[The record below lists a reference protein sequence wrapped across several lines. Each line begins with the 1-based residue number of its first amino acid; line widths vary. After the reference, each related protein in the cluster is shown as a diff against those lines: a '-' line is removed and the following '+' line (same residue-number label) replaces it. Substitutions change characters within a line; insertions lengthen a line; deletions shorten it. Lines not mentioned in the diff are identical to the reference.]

1 VSVWIIEP
9 RDPLIVRDGRPFGP
23 FPGARAFSL
32 KFPFPSTVA
41 GGVRTR
47 VGLYKYGRFGPD
59 VIQEIKRIRVRG
71 PLLAE
76 LETTGED
83 VAEWLVPAPA
93 DALLLDLEPA
103 DPGRAMLK
111 RLVPLE
117 LPSGAKTD
125 LSTIVLEEVALVGLP
140 QRDPRKPCKAAPG
153 FWRWTFFEK
162 WLEMPVDQEVTF
174 AAMGHDG
181 PVPEV
186 RMHVGIRPETQ
197 TADEERGALF
207 QTRGLEFARLAEPGK
222 LKSARRLGLIVE
234 ADTTGLKPGIAPL
247 GGERRLVYWR
257 SSRQAFPTLSPD
269 LKQKILDQ
277 RHCRLILLTPACFLD
292 GWKPRWLL
300 DRREGVKPTLRAAAV
315 KRPAV
320 VSGWSF
326 EHGKPKPTRRL
337 APAGTVY
344 FLRLEGKEAAIAR
357 WLEAVWMQAVS
368 DGEQDRRDGFGLAVL
383 GAWDGKL
390 RPMEVEKEHAQ
401 AATR

>member
-59 VIQEIKRIRVRG
+59 TIQEIKRIRVRG

-125 LSTIVLEEVALVGLP
+125 LSTIALVGLP

-153 FWRWTFFEK
+153 FWRWTFFAK
-162 WLEMPVDQEVTF
+162 WLEAPADQEVTF
-174 AAMGHDG
+174 AALGHDG
-181 PVPEV
+181 PVSEA
-186 RMHVGIRPETQ
+186 RMHIGIRSETQ

-207 QTRGLEFARLAEPGK
+207 QTRGLEFVRKFVRTAEPGT
-222 LKSARRLGLIVE
+222 LASARRLGLVVD
-234 ADTTGLKPGIAPL
+234 ADTTDLKPGVAPL

-257 SSRQAFPTLSPD
+257 PSCRALPSLPGS
-269 LKQKILDQ
+269 LKQKIVAA
-277 RHCRLILLTPACFLD
+277 RHCRVVLLTPAYFLD

-300 DRREGVKPTLRAAAV
+300 DRREGVKPSLRAVAV
-315 KRPAV
+315 NRPAV
-320 VSGWSF
+320 VSGWDF
-326 EHGKPKPTRRL
+326 EHGRPKPTRRL
-337 APAGTVY
+337 VPAGTVY
-344 FLRLEGKEAAIAR
+344 FLRLEGEEGAVAR
-357 WLEAVWMQAVS
+357 WLEATWMQAVS
-368 DGEQDRRDGFGLAVL
+368 DCEQDRCDGFGLAVL
-383 GAWDGKL
+383 GVWDGNL
-390 RPMEVEKEHAQ
+390 HPLEVERGHART
-401 AATR
+401 AER